1 MQDLREYTPVPAPS
15 SFFMPPSFAEQAY
28 WDQRFRDNRNAFEW
42 LLPPPDV
49 AQLIGDI
56 IRDASIDS
64 PRILHIGAGTSNLS
78 SHLKNLISDTK
89 DVCNTDFSKEAVAVG
104 KALEAEQVQVA
115 GASHEKENVN
125 ECLTLW
131 EQSDHLS
138 ADDTNQLLHSDGN
151 NGRLFNTIVDKSTSD
166 AISCG
171 LDVEI
176 TLPYP
181 IRSTT
186 ISQATLDSSTPPQT
200 AKVHPLHLLAVHLA
214 ALTEPGKGRWVV
226 VSYNEDR
233 FPFFSPFVATHAEG
247 ALRDDII
254 EAGFPDPKRLWTLV
268 QKRQVKVPPPSP
280 DGGIVTQARR
290 VVHTPDVFHWVY
302 VLARTDVKLTMRDS
316 AAG

>member
-1 MQDLREYTPVPAPS
+1 GES
-15 SFFMPPSFAEQAY
+15 
-28 WDQRFRDNRNAFEW
+28 
-42 LLPPPDV
+42 
-49 AQLIGDI
+49 
-56 IRDASIDS
+56 
-64 PRILHIGAGTSNLS
+64 
-78 SHLKNLISDTK
+78 
-89 DVCNTDFSKEAVAVG
+89 C
-104 KALEAEQVQVA
+104 
-115 GASHEKENVN
+115 EKENID

-138 ADDTNQLLHSDGN
+138 ADDTKQLLHSDGN

-176 TLPYP
+176 TLPYA
-181 IRSTT
+181 IHSTT
-186 ISQATLDSSTPPQT
+186 LSQTTLDNSIRPFT

-247 ALRDDII
+247 ALREDIL

-268 QKRQVKVPPPSP
+268 EKRQVKVPPPSP
-280 DGGIVTQARR
+280 DGGMVTHARR

-302 VLARTDVKLTMRDS
+302 VLARTDVELTIRDS
-316 AAG
+316 ASG